1 MNAFV
6 LIGVVWLTI
15 VGVRRYSER
24 PRRRERPSDDAFSH
38 ALLPTRDWR

>member
-6 LIGVVWLTI
+6 ILGVVWLAMLA
-15 VGVRRYSER
+15 VRRYESR